1 MSEWI
6 TDRKPTEFGEYLV
19 TLPDGDSRY
28 VGIETF
34 HPEDGWDS
42 LYKVLAWQ
50 ELPKPYDGAIKD
62 ECIPVSW
69 IAKWLE
75 KQMDS
80 FKNTT
85 SQYNVKE
92 FVRMI
97 LDWEKENDGRNC

>member
-6 TDRKPTEFGEYLV
+6 TDRKPTKFGEYLV
-19 TLPDGDSRY
+19 TLPDGNSRY
-28 VGIETF
+28 VDIETF
-34 HPEDGWDS
+34 HPEDGWNS
-42 LYKVLAWQ
+42 LFKVLAWQ
-50 ELPKPYDGAIKD
+50 ELPTPYDGAIK
-62 ECIPVSW
+62 EEYIPVSW

-97 LDWEKENDGRNC
+97 LDWEKEDETDR